1 MTERADLETQ
11 LLDLQIADLNV
22 VLVAIEDFNEAVAG
36 HIPTHT
42 IIGGEADNTL
52 MRVGSQM
59 LNFEQ
64 EIERVLANLV
74 ARQDGPPV
82 PGVPGYPAP

>member
-36 HIPTHT
+36 HIPTVVK
-42 IIGGEADNTL
+42 IGGDADNTL
-52 MRVGSQM
+52 MRVGFQM
-59 LNFEQ
+59 QSFEQ
-64 EIERVLANLV
+64 EIERVLTNLV
-74 ARQDGPPV
+74 SRQNGA
-82 PGVPGYPAP
+82 PAPGMPGFPAP